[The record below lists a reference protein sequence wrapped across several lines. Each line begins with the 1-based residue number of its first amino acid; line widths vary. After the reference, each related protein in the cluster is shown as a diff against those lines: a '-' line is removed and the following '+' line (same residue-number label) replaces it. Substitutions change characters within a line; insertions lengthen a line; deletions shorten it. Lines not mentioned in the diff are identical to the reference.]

1 MADLLAGRRA
11 LITGAASGIGLA
23 TARRFHAE
31 GAAVCLADVKAERL
45 AEAAAELDAPHVVF
59 DVTDED
65 EVEHG
70 FGQASAALGGLDVL
84 VANAGIL
91 VVGSIADA
99 ALADVRRVLDVNLI
113 GVFLQYRAAA
123 RRFREQGHGVILGTA
138 SQAGRHGFA
147 HIGAYCASKFG
158 VVALTETLAKELAG
172 DGVRVNCVAPALVE
186 TQMQAELAAGYAEAR
201 GRGES
206 ADSVRSRL
214 VADVPVRRMA
224 TPDEVASVFA
234 FLASDLASYV
244 SGVTV
249 PIDAGECG

>member
-31 GAAVCLADVKAERL
+31 GAAVCLADVKAEWL

-91 VVGSIADA
+91 L
-99 ALADVRRVLDVNLI
+99 LARSPTRRW
-113 GVFLQYRAAA
+113 R
-123 RRFREQGHGVILGTA
+123 T
-138 SQAGRHGFA
+138 S
-147 HIGAYCASKFG
+147 GACS
-158 VVALTETLAKELAG
+158 T
-172 DGVRVNCVAPALVE
+172 
-186 TQMQAELAAGYAEAR
+186 
-201 GRGES
+201 
-206 ADSVRSRL
+206 
-214 VADVPVRRMA
+214 
-224 TPDEVASVFA
+224 
-234 FLASDLASYV
+234 
-244 SGVTV
+244 
-249 PIDAGECG
+249 